1 MKTFKRINS
10 IALFLLLCFVS
21 TSNAKKEQD
30 NQEISNRMIL
40 EKLELYQS
48 VNNTKFEL
56 IIQQM
61 NKGFELIE
69 KRFTQIEKRI
79 TQVEKRITQVEKR
92 ISQIEKRIE
101 LLEKRVLVIEE
112 RLDQIDKRFEEMYA
126 YMDKRFEQVD
136 KRFEEMYA
144 YMNKRFEQV
153 DKRFEEMYV
162 YMDKRFEQVDKRLNF
177 LELLFIALFAATI
190 GTPVILEIRREKK
203 MMKITKENHDV
214 KRLIE
219 TFRELAK
226 KDDTVRD
233 VLKTIDDKYF
243 FYGYN

>member
-126 YMDKRFEQVD
+126 YM
-136 KRFEEMYA
+136 
-144 YMNKRFEQV
+144 NKRFEQV